1 MFTGENLGRAVQE
14 EIRNST
20 STVKSWKKFW
30 LVWVGLLMV
39 SSGLVAVLWTYFPD
53 HKVVQK
59 SQEYV
64 MIGLLLIIGLIVST
78 IVMKLTWNSVLSVQ
92 KTGNTDEMN
101 STYDHSPENEFTA
114 DLDGGNAEYGTPYD
128 MEEKPTYLTPDPH
141 CPVMNGQG
149 PTVVKSPGQNPECLD
164 S

>member
-1 MFTGENLGRAVQE
+1 MG
-14 EIRNST
+14 
-20 STVKSWKKFW
+20 W
-30 LVWVGLLMV
+30 
-39 SSGLVAVLWTYFPD
+39 LVAVLWTYFPD
-53 HKVVQK
+53 HKVVQN

-64 MIGLLLIIGLIVST
+64 MIGLSLIIGLIVST

-92 KTGNTDEMN
+92 KPGNTDEMD

-114 DLDGGNAEYGTPYD
+114 DLDGGNAEHGTPYD

-149 PTVVKSPGQNPECLD
+149 STVVKSPG
-164 S
+164 